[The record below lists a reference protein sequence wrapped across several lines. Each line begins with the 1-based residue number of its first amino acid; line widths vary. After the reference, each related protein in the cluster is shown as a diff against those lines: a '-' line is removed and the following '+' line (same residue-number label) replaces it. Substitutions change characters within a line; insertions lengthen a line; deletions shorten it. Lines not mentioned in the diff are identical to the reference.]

1 MRPTLAIGP
10 LTNLQ
15 DARSSAAVGF
25 DMICFSLERGSLR
38 MLGSNLIWN
47 IASWLSGPSIVLEL
61 NRHSLDELKDMGESV
76 AIGALSFPVA
86 DWQAWMT
93 EGVNLSDLLPVSS
106 VNLRIAEALDENEIH
121 TMLNQAKER
130 EIELSFIVSVGDDSS
145 SLEKYKEYLFLHFED
160 LSHAA
165 AFVRD
170 SSWQPAGIFLGEEA
184 EEEFGVLDYEA
195 IDNWLEVVNERFE
208 EE

>member
-25 DMICFSLERGSLR
+25 DMISFSLERGSLR

-47 IASWLSGPSIVLEL
+47 IASWLSGPSLLLEL

-76 AIGALSFPVA
+76 AIGALSFPVE

-93 EGVNLSDLLPVSS
+93 EGVNLSDILPVSTVS
-106 VNLRIAEALDENEIH
+106 LRIPEALDENEIH

-130 EIELSFIVSVGDDSS
+130 EIELSFIVNVGDDSS

-160 LSHAA
+160 LSQAT

-170 SSWQPAGIFLGEEA
+170 SNWQPAGIFLGEEA
-184 EEEFGVLDYEA
+184 EEEFGLLDYEA
-195 IDNWLEVVNERFE
+195 IDNWFEVVNERFE